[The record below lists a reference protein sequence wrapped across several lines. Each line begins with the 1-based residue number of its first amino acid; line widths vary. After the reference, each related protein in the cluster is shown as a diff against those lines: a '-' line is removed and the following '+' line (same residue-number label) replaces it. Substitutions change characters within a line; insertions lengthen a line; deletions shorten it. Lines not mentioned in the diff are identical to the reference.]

1 MCGIIAY
8 IGHRKAT
15 PVLLEGLRR
24 LEYRGYDSAGLAVLE
39 GDGLALHREV
49 GRVADLARAVPEE
62 LGSNVG
68 IAHTRWA
75 THGGVT
81 QPNAH
86 PHLDATQRIAVV
98 HNGIIEN
105 AAELR
110 RRLEREGVQFLSETD
125 TEVLP
130 HLVRAFY
137 TGDPVVAVRRALE
150 RVQGTY
156 GIAVLFADHPELVVA
171 ARNGSP
177 MVIGLGDGETLLASD
192 TQAVVNYTRRVIYLS
207 DGEIARID
215 ADSAVTVLLSGAPT
229 DKEVEQIDH
238 EWGAAEKGEYQHFM
252 QKEIHEQPASVRRC
266 LRGRLLPERGNAK
279 LGGLDLTARDLLG
292 IGSVEMLA
300 CGTSYHA
307 ALVGSMAV
315 ESLARV
321 PATAHIGSEYRHR
334 NPIVSRD
341 SLFFAVSQSGETA
354 DTLGAVREVRLKG
367 GEVLGI
373 VNVVGST
380 IARECARGTYVHS
393 GPELA
398 VASTKAFTS
407 QVTAL
412 LLFSLLLART
422 RHISR
427 HQGAELA
434 EALAA
439 VPDAVSAYLASPGPI
454 DAAAELIRDADYTLF
469 MGRGFSWPV
478 AMEGALK
485 LKEVA
490 YVPCEAYAAGEMKH
504 GPIAMLE
511 EGTPVVVV
519 LPDDSVREKTLSNVQ
534 EVKARGA
541 RVILVH
547 SEGDQEAAD
556 HGHVSIAVPR
566 TMEPV
571 SPLLN
576 VLPLQLLAYQVG
588 VLRGCDIDKPRN
600 LAKSVTV
607 E

>member
-1 MCGIIAY
+1 MCGIIGYVGTRRAS
-8 IGHRKAT
+8 
-15 PVLLEGLRR
+15 PVLLDGLRR

-39 GDGLALHREV
+39 DRDVSLFRRV
-49 GRVADLARAVPEE
+49 GRVAELTSVVPEAQP
-62 LGSNVG
+62 GSVG

-81 QPNAH
+81 RDNAH
-86 PHLDATQRIAVV
+86 PHTDSTGRIAVV

-105 AAELR
+105 ASEIRAR
-110 RRLEREGVQFLSETD
+110 MSREGVQFRSETD

-130 HLVRAFY
+130 HLIRDCY
-137 TGDPVVAVRRALE
+137 KGDPVAAVRQALS
-150 RVQGTY
+150 RINGTY
-156 GIAVLFADHPELVVA
+156 GIAVLFADHPDMIVA

-177 MVIGLGDGETLLASD
+177 MVIGLGDDETLIASD
-192 TQAVVNYTRRVIYLS
+192 TQALVRYTRRVIYLG

-215 ADSAVTVLLSGAPT
+215 ADGVQTVLLSGART
-229 DKEVEQIDH
+229 DKQVEQIDH
-238 EWGAAEKGEYQHFM
+238 EWGLAEKGEHSHFM
-252 QKEIHEQPASVRRC
+252 QKEIHEQPQSVLRC
-266 LRGRLLPERGNAK
+266 MRGRVVPDEGNAR
-279 LGGLDLTARDLLG
+279 LGGLDLSPRDLLG
-292 IGSVEMLA
+292 ISSVEMLA

-307 ALVGSMAV
+307 AMVGCMAV
-315 ESLARV
+315 ERLARV
-321 PATAHIGSEYRHR
+321 RAVAHIASEYRHR
-334 NPIVSRD
+334 NPLIQRD
-341 SLFFAVSQSGETA
+341 ALFFAVSQSGETA
-354 DTLGAVREVRLKG
+354 DTLGAVREVQLKG

-373 VNVVGST
+373 VNVVGSS
-380 IARECARGTYVHS
+380 IARACGRGTYVHS

-422 RHISR
+422 RQISR
-427 HQGAELA
+427 HVGSEVADDMLT
-434 EALAA
+434 L
-439 VPDAVSAYLASPGPI
+439 PDAVARYLANQGPI
-454 DAAAELIRDADYTLF
+454 VEAAHAIKGARYALF

-478 AMEGALK
+478 ALEGALK

-490 YVPCEAYAAGEMKH
+490 YVPCEAYPAGEMKH

-511 EGTPVVVV
+511 QGTPVVVV
-519 LPDDSVREKTLSNVQ
+519 MPDDQVRGKTLSNVQ

-541 RVILVH
+541 RVIMIH
-547 SEGDQEAAD
+547 SEGDDEAAAD
-556 HGHVSIAVPR
+556 GDISIAVPR
-566 TMEPV
+566 THELV
-571 SPLLN
+571 SPLVT
-576 VLPLQLLAYQVG
+576 VLPLQLLAYHVG